1 MPRASRSGRR
11 FQARV
16 NFASGMGELWDW
28 VIALPDENR
37 KQEVIF
43 HLHLGIKI
51 AAGLA
56 PAGQAGGRHVP
67 PPDAADTSHAPRNRR
82 MPRASRAGQSCVVRL
97 DFTDAMGDL
106 WDWVTALRAGGRV
119 QEIFFHVHLGIKAAR
134 NLNGAGATLIGAG
147 QVTPPPAVLALPT
160 AQAVLATPTAQ
171 AVVVEPEAQPASPGQ
186 SLVLDDDWDLS
197 GFLGAELD

>member
-1 MPRASRSGRR
+1 
-11 FQARV
+11 
-16 NFASGMGELWDW
+16 MGEVWDW
-28 VIALPDENR
+28 VKALPVEKR
-37 KQEVIF
+37 KQEVMF

-51 AAGLA
+51 AAGLG

-67 PPDAADTSHAPRNRR
+67 PTDAAVTSRAPRNRR
-82 MPRASRAGQSCVVRL
+82 MPRASRAGQNWEVRL
-97 DFTDAMGDL
+97 DFTDAMGEL
-106 WDWVTALRAGGRV
+106 WDWVTGTPEGGRV

-134 NLNGAGATLIGAG
+134 NLNGAGATLIGAA
-147 QVTPPPAVLALPT
+147 QVPPPPAVLASPT
-160 AQAVLATPTAQ
+160 APAVLPTPTAQ